1 MTSYYGRRWYPRRR
15 SHYSR
20 RTSRDTSPSTSPY
33 GKSLQFVRSEF
44 FRLDPF
50 TFERFSDFYAGKY
63 GDGSKQYM
71 RRTYPKWKT
80 GTTNMAGQTE
90 RRILECVPPFL
101 PKDKQFELLSF
112 QVPSVIHQQKSGLKA
127 SRIKAS
133 DIETTYR
140 QLAVTVAE
148 HEYTLDWFVN
158 AVFPVQEV
166 NEFLNVFK
174 FTMLDC
180 LRQSYAQ
187 VRQDLMLM
195 HGILPD
201 LDGSVHLS
209 YQIALLDCPVEV
221 DVYPPPGAAELAIA
235 MSEPSLV
242 TQFRD
247 RYRTILLDHAL
258 TQCKAEAVGHANR
271 QVALADVE
279 AVVAQLQRT
288 SSDQEYDTT
297 LEVQGHGGT
306 LSIRLQKK
314 NLLRLRYAIAQQTFK
329 LLFVLGLTG
338 VAVVFLCIKGLWP
351 VLFYLGIIPL
361 GIIGSIWG
369 TLQELKSEVTE
380 YERQRATR
388 LAAS

>member
-15 SHYSR
+15 RYYSHQ
-20 RTSRDTSPSTSPY
+20 TTGDTPRSTSPY
-33 GKSLQFVRSEF
+33 WKSLQFVRAEF
-44 FRLDPF
+44 FRLGPF

-63 GDGSKQYM
+63 GSGAKQYM
-71 RRTYPKWKT
+71 RRTFPQWQSGATK
-80 GTTNMAGQTE
+80 MAGQTE

-133 DIETTYR
+133 EIETTYR
-140 QLAVTVAE
+140 QLAATVSE
-148 HEYTLDWFVN
+148 HEYNLDWFVN
-158 AVFPVQEV
+158 AVFPAKEV
-166 NEFLNVFK
+166 TEFLNVFK

-180 LRQSYAQ
+180 LRLSYAQ

-195 HGILPD
+195 HDMLPG
-201 LDGSVHLS
+201 LDGSIHLA
-209 YQIALLDCPVEV
+209 YKIALLDCPVEV
-221 DVYPPPGAAELAIA
+221 DVYPPPGAAQLAIA

-258 TQCKAEAVGHANR
+258 AQCKAEAVGHVNR

-279 AVVAQLQRT
+279 SVVAQLQRT

-306 LSIRLQKK
+306 LTIRLQKK
-314 NLLRLRYAIAQQTFK
+314 NLLRLRYAIAQQTMK
-329 LLFVLGLTG
+329 LLFALGLTG

-351 VLFYLGIIPL
+351 ILIYVGIIPL

-369 TLQELKSEVTE
+369 KLQELKSEVTE
-380 YERQRATR
+380 YERKRATR